1 MARNNAT
8 IGINVEAKTSGAQRA
23 FDKLTASVD
32 KSKRSTHEFDKRLS
46 AFGKAL
52 QKAERANQSAARS
65 SEKQTGALDRMQG
78 SLSSAAGRV
87 QALTAVLG
95 GAGLVAAG
103 AAAVQ
108 KIGELA
114 AESGAAQGAFNKLQI
129 GIEKAKAATGRL
141 IGDMDLATRAN
152 QAASLGVA
160 KTSGEFAELARA
172 AQILGEKLGTGTLP
186 ALDSLIG
193 AVGRGSTLLL
203 DNLGIAITEVTRR
216 EKEMAAQMGK
226 TTSQLTAQEKQGNR
240 QKAML
245 AAISDAVKNAEL
257 NHDGLAASITRVG
270 VAFEDLKTRAL
281 GGGGGRSVFDA
292 LKDLEAEELISLKKL
307 TKEARVHGAA
317 RAELAE
323 ILENHGS
330 RLGSLSELTNALFRA
345 ESDLAGGSAELA
357 AKQNAQA
364 REAEEFRRLELDAVR
379 DSLTS
384 LTQELQIAEAK
395 GAKEEEILALK
406 MLQTQTQA
414 DLLELE
420 GKTKEATDKRFEA
433 ELDEIRLQNFKPKR
447 KGGSRQ
453 RNLAETLTSDSALRK
468 MRKEDLR
475 SDPEFVEDRD
485 ALMQEM
491 LAAAGLVDFR
501 GTIKIGFREAL
512 EDARRSDKELGIA
525 KEETRVSRSLRGID
539 SAQDENATRDA
550 TIKDRIDRA
559 QSLVDRERDVLL
571 SHIDFLEENTN
582 DAAELERLRSEREQV
597 HHDMRMKRIA
607 AEKKAR
613 QDSFRSMMSGI
624 QVASNAQQLAANVG
638 NLAVE
643 ASIRGEKRKARAM
656 NIAAGTVAAVQAA
669 LETARSIAAFATL
682 NIPQGIAHAAAAAA
696 FVTASVT
703 AFREA
708 GGGGGRGRTGGGI
721 PQDFGIYG
729 GSGGAGTGSVAPFGD
744 GDIPSAPISEQAGPT
759 RNQLNLS
766 QAASASGGGS
776 PGARGSVVVNF
787 NGPMLGR
794 PTEQQLVDLKRDMDR
809 ATKTVGAA

>member
-129 GIEKAKAATGRL
+129 GIDKAKAATGRL

-257 NHDGLAASITRVG
+257 NHDGLAASITMLVRFGMFFGGLLLLG
-270 VAFEDLKTRAL
+270 VAEDPSSTR
-281 GGGGGRSVFDA
+281 
-292 LKDLEAEELISLKKL
+292 
-307 TKEARVHGAA
+307 
-317 RAELAE
+317 
-323 ILENHGS
+323 
-330 RLGSLSELTNALFRA
+330 
-345 ESDLAGGSAELA
+345 
-357 AKQNAQA
+357 
-364 REAEEFRRLELDAVR
+364 
-379 DSLTS
+379 
-384 LTQELQIAEAK
+384 
-395 GAKEEEILALK
+395 
-406 MLQTQTQA
+406 
-414 DLLELE
+414 
-420 GKTKEATDKRFEA
+420 
-433 ELDEIRLQNFKPKR
+433 
-447 KGGSRQ
+447 
-453 RNLAETLTSDSALRK
+453 
-468 MRKEDLR
+468 
-475 SDPEFVEDRD
+475 
-485 ALMQEM
+485 
-491 LAAAGLVDFR
+491 
-501 GTIKIGFREAL
+501 
-512 EDARRSDKELGIA
+512 
-525 KEETRVSRSLRGID
+525 
-539 SAQDENATRDA
+539 
-550 TIKDRIDRA
+550 
-559 QSLVDRERDVLL
+559 
-571 SHIDFLEENTN
+571 
-582 DAAELERLRSEREQV
+582 
-597 HHDMRMKRIA
+597 
-607 AEKKAR
+607 
-613 QDSFRSMMSGI
+613 
-624 QVASNAQQLAANVG
+624 
-638 NLAVE
+638 
-643 ASIRGEKRKARAM
+643 
-656 NIAAGTVAAVQAA
+656 
-669 LETARSIAAFATL
+669 
-682 NIPQGIAHAAAAAA
+682 
-696 FVTASVT
+696 
-703 AFREA
+703 
-708 GGGGGRGRTGGGI
+708 
-721 PQDFGIYG
+721 
-729 GSGGAGTGSVAPFGD
+729 
-744 GDIPSAPISEQAGPT
+744 
-759 RNQLNLS
+759 
-766 QAASASGGGS
+766 
-776 PGARGSVVVNF
+776 
-787 NGPMLGR
+787 
-794 PTEQQLVDLKRDMDR
+794 
-809 ATKTVGAA
+809 